1 MRRLRR
7 PLTQP
12 HPLGRYPGCRARM
25 PAFEI
30 VLATTV
36 DTANED
42 QRPGIVAIA
51 GFVAEHRSVV
61 IVAARGGHEAK
72 RVTRAWLLTEIVS
85 RSVNREDVEQHHL
98 TRSELDVD
106 GLAFI
111 HFVFVDRD

>member
-1 MRRLRR
+1 MRSLRRRL
-7 PLTQP
+7 TQTY
-12 HPLGRYPGCRARM
+12 PLGRYLRCRARV

-30 VLATTV
+30 VLATAI

-42 QRPGIVAIA
+42 QRPGIVAVT
-51 GFVAEHRSVV
+51 GFVAQHRSVV
-61 IVAARGGHEAK
+61 IVVARGGHEAK
-72 RVTRAWLLTEIVS
+72 RVTRAWPLTEIVS

-111 HFVFVDRD
+111 HFTFVH